1 MEVLVEV
8 HLDEEQRAGRITN
21 RHVAAFPGI
30 ILHTKIHKCIW
41 YVHAWNARIPVKLL
55 WHCTYVDL
63 FVARTNWTLAWAS
76 APAPAPSG
84 LANLPAWA
92 RLDSAGIKIGDLHCE
107 NICSVSYELQ
117 THTHTQ
123 MHSLG
128 LAIGDRWMLNAAT
141 WRLHEEP

>member
-1 MEVLVEV
+1 MHMVRTWMECKDSSETTMTLY
-8 HLDEEQRAGRITN
+8 I
-21 RHVAAFPGI
+21 
-30 ILHTKIHKCIW
+30 CM
-41 YVHAWNARIPVKLL
+41 
-55 WHCTYVDL
+55 YVDL

-117 THTHTQ
+117 THTHRCT
-123 MHSLG
+123 H
-128 LAIGDRWMLNAAT
+128 
-141 WRLHEEP
+141 